1 MPEIVKAEALEKNQ
15 DPDEDQDQAPKDP
28 AGVVVTVFGHDS
40 LLFANR
46 RLDIF
51 ISHLKMKYEFRS
63 QGVTKVSERVHS
75 SGTGFCE
82 DVAVID
88 IAIRQEIY

>member
-1 MPEIVKAEALEKNQ
+1 MPEIVKAEALEKNE

-46 RLDIF
+46 RPDIF
-51 ISHLKMKYEFRS
+51 ISHLKMKYEFS
-63 QGVTKVSERVHS
+63 
-75 SGTGFCE
+75 
-82 DVAVID
+82 
-88 IAIRQEIY
+88 